1 MFNVGKNFL
10 FDFTLRYNSRKSK
23 LTRAKLQRTRD
34 SGCCIEDRQRRSRNY
49 DAAALHTFAHLEN
62 REERENTDASRAF
75 IGSYELILLQRKA
88 SPSSATSSS
97 LASPSSDIVIVYS
110 LVDPTPRAKASLLR
124 NGQEVPF
131 VYVIR
136 SPRNSRRTVRQFC
149 NEFTAHFLPFIR
161 QIRDKFSTKF
171 RIYSFCKGYSLNF
184 RKKGKGII
192 AIINL

>member
-23 LTRAKLQRTRD
+23 LTRAKLQRTR
-34 SGCCIEDRQRRSRNY
+34 GCCIEDRQRWSRNY